1 MDLLSSIP
9 KTNSHLMKN
18 TVLENPPAA
27 EAPPERNNDRNPDH
41 YPERS
46 SEYAIYK
53 PNSRGSGGVIRFG
66 LNRSKGAIFV
76 DAASQVGE
84 KQFDWENK
92 ITMKWGLSDLGAVL
106 ATLQG
111 RQAQAKL
118 FHQAEKSNSA
128 FELNPNQD
136 PSRAPYLLSI
146 SRQSGADRSLRKV
159 TLPLTHAEA
168 AVLEAALHAAVPKL
182 LKW

>member
-27 EAPPERNNDRNPDH
+27 EAPAERNNDRNPDH

-76 DAASQVGE
+76 DAASQDNYE
-84 KQFDWENK
+84 KQS
-92 ITMKWGLSDLGAVL
+92 MAWGHWKRLGH
-106 ATLQG
+106 G
-111 RQAQAKL
+111 
-118 FHQAEKSNSA
+118 F
-128 FELNPNQD
+128 
-136 PSRAPYLLSI
+136 
-146 SRQSGADRSLRKV
+146 
-159 TLPLTHAEA
+159 
-168 AVLEAALHAAVPKL
+168 
-182 LKW
+182 